1 MWVISHHYS
10 INLDNCC
17 HYRASKHGYEKYGE
31 SEGNT
36 VFRMNNGNIILITCP
51 YDKVRLQI
59 GERRN
64 FMTSG
69 QIDEVILK
77 Y

>member
-17 HYRASKHGYEKYGE
+17 YYRPSRAGYLKYGE
-31 SEGNT
+31 TEGGT
-36 VFRMNNGNIILITCP
+36 VFKMNNGKTILITCP
-51 YDKVRLQI
+51 YDQVRHQI
-59 GERRN
+59 SERRN

-69 QIDEVILK
+69 QIDEVCLE